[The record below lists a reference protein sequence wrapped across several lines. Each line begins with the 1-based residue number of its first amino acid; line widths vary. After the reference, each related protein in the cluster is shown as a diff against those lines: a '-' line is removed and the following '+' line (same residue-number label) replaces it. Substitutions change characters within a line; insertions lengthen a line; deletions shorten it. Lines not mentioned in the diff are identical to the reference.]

1 MPKRE
6 QRTSADSAQPAQSTR
21 PQTLKT
27 VTLECVHMTTAN
39 DLLANH
45 WQLAVLLPGME
56 QAGCWTRPELLFGVE
71 PPAGIEPATS
81 SLPWNHREPLCEPPF
96 PRSPVTVEAKVSVLS
111 TRTD

>member
-45 WQLAVLLPGME
+45 WQLAVLLPPGMN
-56 QAGCWTRPELLFGVE
+56 RPGVGPGLSCCLGVE
-71 PPAGIEPATS
+71 PPAGIEPATPS
-81 SLPWNHREPLCEPPF
+81 FPWN
-96 PRSPVTVEAKVSVLS
+96 PRNRCADRRYRRSRSTVGARVMGSPSA
-111 TRTD
+111 